1 MTNCMKSKSK
11 SISVLIPDGE
21 SSFLQ
26 IVVNCL
32 SLVKNIKIFVIS
44 SNKSDFMKYSF
55 FVEEYIF
62 FTDSSDEEWPNRINH
77 EVEKNNID
85 IIIPIFQNGF
95 KRIIKHQK
103 LLKNKDKL
111 CVLPALSDFNTA
123 NDKGL
128 LYYHMKANSIPCPN
142 SQVVKQNKL
151 PNFSEIEYP
160 VIVKPVENLGDG
172 RGIQLFQDGEGLKN
186 YYNCSKPA
194 GKTIIQEFIRG
205 YDIGC
210 NVLCLNGD
218 ILTYTIQKGNL
229 FSNKKFSA
237 QIGLDIVEEDL
248 IIDATRKLMK
258 SLNWSGIA
266 NIDLMFDE
274 KDSKFKILEI
284 NPRFWM
290 TTEASALAGINFPY
304 LYCLTS
310 LKIEFE
316 NPKVKFISFLTLHG
330 LLKKIKNNP
339 LFVFNINYIMN
350 NTAFRFVL
358 KDPIANFYK
367 LICYRLLK
375 YCKNYFK
382 DSNQN
387 KRVK

>member
-62 FTDSSDEEWPNRINH
+62 FTDSSDEEWLNRINH

-128 LYYHMKANSIPCPN
+128 LYYHMKAS
-142 SQVVKQNKL
+142 VVYTVKSAMSLTADAKSKVIST
-151 PNFSEIEYP
+151 PSERP
-160 VIVKPVENLGDG
+160 
-172 RGIQLFQDGEGLKN
+172 IQFACIARTWSGHSSS
-186 YYNCSKPA
+186 CSKSC
-194 GKTIIQEFIRG
+194 K
-205 YDIGC
+205 
-210 NVLCLNGD
+210 
-218 ILTYTIQKGNL
+218 
-229 FSNKKFSA
+229 SSSA
-237 QIGLDIVEEDL
+237 
-248 IIDATRKLMK
+248 
-258 SLNWSGIA
+258 
-266 NIDLMFDE
+266 
-274 KDSKFKILEI
+274 
-284 NPRFWM
+284 
-290 TTEASALAGINFPY
+290 
-304 LYCLTS
+304 
-310 LKIEFE
+310 
-316 NPKVKFISFLTLHG
+316 
-330 LLKKIKNNP
+330 
-339 LFVFNINYIMN
+339 
-350 NTAFRFVL
+350 
-358 KDPIANFYK
+358 
-367 LICYRLLK
+367 
-375 YCKNYFK
+375 
-382 DSNQN
+382 
-387 KRVK
+387 